1 MKLANALL
9 SFSNPG
15 SPVSAAI
22 SSTLGGPRSTSTGH
36 GLGRPLGNSKSSSNS
51 PPPENGE
58 IRAFAKLQS
67 RTWTFYV
74 QKVSVLLGRREE
86 PSDDENED
94 GGGHDDDDAMDGEPA
109 PGVSDIDV
117 HIGDEE
123 EISRKH
129 LRIDYA
135 GASGWEL
142 YCFGRT
148 GVTVDGVHYEAF
160 CPPIALGSKSFITV
174 GDVDFYFLLPI
185 GIYSS
190 VAKGEAAAEEERAR
204 HKAEQAEEAAAATKP
219 YSSYAC
225 LIAEAILSS
234 PEQRLTLA
242 DIYRYLMDK
251 YPYFRQ
257 TKNGWQN
264 SIRHNLSLNKAF
276 VKVPRQGGEP
286 GKGMF
291 WVIDPAHKH
300 LVDGNKGYQRRT
312 SGSAGGGPHRH
323 HSRPVHPH
331 HAGHHTFTPYQHP
344 GLPQGQQPYS
354 QTGISTS
361 TTTTPGTMLLPS
373 LRQMVSGAAE
383 AMAHGPAGVVGPEQ
397 PARPTS
403 TISIPRALL
412 HQHSPPPPST
422 SAHNML
428 LEAAE
433 ALENGAAVPETDAAE
448 QPSPKHPQPSRPVLL
463 NSFSAAT
470 TRQ

>member
-1 MKLANALL
+1 M
-9 SFSNPG
+9 
-15 SPVSAAI
+15 SAAI
-22 SSTLGGPRSTSTGH
+22 SSTLGGPRPASSGH

-51 PPPENGE
+51 PPPAENGE

-67 RTWTFYV
+67 RTWTYYV
-74 QKVSVLLGRREE
+74 QKVSVLLGRRDNEA
-86 PSDDENED
+86 ED
-94 GGGHDDDDAMDGEPA
+94 GSCNSSAG
-109 PGVSDIDV
+109 DIDV

-123 EISRKH
+123 DISRKH

-135 GASGWEL
+135 GVNGWEL

-148 GVTVDGVHYEAF
+148 GVTVDGVHHEAF
-160 CPPIALGSKSFITV
+160 CAPIPLGSKTFITV
-174 GDVDFYFLLPI
+174 GDVDFYFLLPL

-204 HKAEQAEEAAAATKP
+204 QKAEQAEEAAAATKP

-225 LIAEAILSS
+225 LIAEAIMSS

-312 SGSAGGGPHRH
+312 SGGPHRNT
-323 HSRPVHPH
+323 RPVHSH

-344 GLPQGQQPYS
+344 GLQQYGNGGQ
-354 QTGISTS
+354 
-361 TTTTPGTMLLPS
+361 MLPP
-373 LRQMVSGAAE
+373 LRQMVAGAGEPMGHSALE
-383 AMAHGPAGVVGPEQ
+383 MNGGSTAGAPPRPA
-397 PARPTS
+397 S
-403 TISIPRALL
+403 TINIPRALL
-412 HQHSPPPPST
+412 HQHSASPPPPSS

-433 ALENGAAVPETDAAE
+433 ALENGEAAAPSTAYPPPRSRSHLH
-448 QPSPKHPQPSRPVLL
+448 QQKSQQPPSPKHPQPSRPIVM
-463 NSFSAAT
+463 NGFDSPSN
-470 TRQ
+470 RQF